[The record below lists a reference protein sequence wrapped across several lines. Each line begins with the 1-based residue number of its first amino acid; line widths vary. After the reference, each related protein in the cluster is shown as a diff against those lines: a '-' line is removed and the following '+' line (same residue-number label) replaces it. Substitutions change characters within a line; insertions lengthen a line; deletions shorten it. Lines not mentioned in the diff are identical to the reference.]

1 MEVIL
6 KLETNDIV
14 EMKKQHP
21 CGSKDWKV
29 IKTGAEIKLACLGC
43 GHEIEI
49 KRSVLQKSVKKIK
62 RA

>member
-1 MEVIL
+1 MEAIL

-49 KRSVLQKSVKKIK
+49 TRSV
-62 RA
+62 